1 MPFENSIWMSD
12 PSSRYAGLLG
22 FLRSAMKEH
31 PELRLRLLCREAEA
45 PVLLLGRT
53 W

>member
-1 MPFENSIWMSD
+1 
-12 PSSRYAGLLG
+12 
-22 FLRSAMKEH
+22 MKEH

-53 W
+53 CVEHGRTGVNLCKIQHMKLLFDV